1 MEYLPNT
8 IKCTASQGP
17 SQLGSNSDTEGCR
30 MLLSLTQDNEYAT
43 ISYVHTYIETTPLSK
58 SIVDIHSVYIG
69 WPLF

>member
-1 MEYLPNT
+1 
-8 IKCTASQGP
+8 
-17 SQLGSNSDTEGCR
+17 